1 MLIPPAAPARPLLLL
16 TVAAAAEASGCWS
29 SEWSGATPEAAAA
42 PTEEE
47 PTVPSAPSVS
57 ARTEEPLG
65 SADEEAATPPTGMW
79 PPVVIVSSEMAEEGI
94 GTRRAAPRVEEPE
107 AVWAGADDEW
117 ALGVS
122 WTVLCMLCTVCV
134 WCVVLLPLL
143 LLFVVFP
150 NRLLLL
156 PVVVITVPPPIEIAP
171 AWPSAAAEGGPTTT
185 WTTPL
190 RGPDA

>member
-1 MLIPPAAPARPLLLL
+1 MAKLGRGGVTMLIPPAAPTRPLPLL
-16 TVAAAAEASGCWS
+16 TVAVAAEASGCWS

-79 PPVVIVSSEMAEEGI
+79 PPVVIDSSEMAEEGI
-94 GTRRAAPRVEEPE
+94 GTWRAAPRVEE
-107 AVWAGADDEW
+107 AGADDEW

-143 LLFVVFP
+143 LLFVVLP
-150 NRLLLL
+150 SRLLLL
-156 PVVVITVPPPIEIAP
+156 PVVAITVPPPIEIAP
-171 AWPSAAAEGGPTTT
+171 A
-185 WTTPL
+185 
-190 RGPDA
+190 